1 MEDFNQIRI
10 IMPTWSNEQLRI
22 HEQTQAVKTAAKC
35 FRLSANPDTKAERE
49 LHDQI
54 EQWLRMKGVRCI
66 VHSRMDKKTT
76 QKKGVPDF
84 LFVMRGNA
92 FAIEVKVGN
101 NQLTKEQEAWLVD
114 AAVDGWICRVVRSL
128 DQLICECSPLRLA

>member
-1 MEDFNQIRI
+1 MATWTNQEVRI
-10 IMPTWSNEQLRI
+10 YEQSKALKSPEVR
-22 HEQTQAVKTAAKC
+22 QRMAVKADAI
-35 FRLSANPDTKAERE
+35 AEKE
-49 LHDQI
+49 LHRQI

-66 VHSRMDKKTT
+66 VHSRTDKRTT
-76 QKKGVPDF
+76 QAKGVPDF

-128 DQLICECSPLRLA
+128 DQLICVCSPLRLA

>member
-1 MEDFNQIRI
+1 
-10 IMPTWSNEQLRI
+10 MPTWTSQELRI
-22 HEQTQAVKTAAKC
+22 LEQTKKFKSAPVQAHLTALTDA
-35 FRLSANPDTKAERE
+35 KAERE

-84 LFVMRGNA
+84 LFVMKGNA

-128 DQLICECSPLRLA
+128 DQLIASVAL